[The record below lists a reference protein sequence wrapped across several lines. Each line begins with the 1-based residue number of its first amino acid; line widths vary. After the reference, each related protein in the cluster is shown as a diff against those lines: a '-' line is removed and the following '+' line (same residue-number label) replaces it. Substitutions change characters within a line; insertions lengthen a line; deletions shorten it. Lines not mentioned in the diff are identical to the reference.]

1 MKKTGNAIEYRY
13 KHLMALLA
21 SGEISN
27 TESFVQNVAREF
39 NLDCPELSYDDFMEL
54 DASGR
59 ICDNGTE
66 YAKFIIDGS
75 ILMVV
80 AKEGNANIRV
90 IQPLDSAMQ
99 RDGNIIDSKRQ
110 AISDIL
116 TRMVKSDIVQLDP
129 LGMDEKSLAMVREFD
144 KVYGD
149 NGLALREEMG
159 NTDDIWTAFSH
170 EIMLATRGVYTPH
183 ISIIEIKKPN
193 TIRRER
199 ES

>member
-1 MKKTGNAIEYRY
+1 
-13 KHLMALLA
+13 
-21 SGEISN
+21 
-27 TESFVQNVAREF
+27 
-39 NLDCPELSYDDFMEL
+39 
-54 DASGR
+54 
-59 ICDNGTE
+59 
-66 YAKFIIDGS
+66 
-75 ILMVV
+75 
-80 AKEGNANIRV
+80 
-90 IQPLDSAMQ
+90 
-99 RDGNIIDSKRQ
+99 
-110 AISDIL
+110 
-116 TRMVKSDIVQLDP
+116 MVKSDIVQLDP